1 MTVDITPKAPPMS
14 LPKCLFSPL
23 SGHVRERP
31 VAIVMEQR
39 AVKLQ
44 IGFLE
49 GGNRRAVHQVNVKVS
64 VVEDSSSA
72 WASCVSRTGR
82 GLAASILELDCADDR
97 DGKRG
102 QKRCGGKPKSGHPAS
117 LIYRGQS
124 AVTVELRRYPG

>member
-1 MTVDITPKAPPMS
+1 MARRRQFRPSRPREPGSVEAAALGFLPRLASRQPASGVEATGDTGMTVDITPKAPPMS

-64 VVEDSSSA
+64 VVEDS
-72 WASCVSRTGR
+72 
-82 GLAASILELDCADDR
+82 
-97 DGKRG
+97 
-102 QKRCGGKPKSGHPAS
+102 
-117 LIYRGQS
+117 
-124 AVTVELRRYPG
+124 